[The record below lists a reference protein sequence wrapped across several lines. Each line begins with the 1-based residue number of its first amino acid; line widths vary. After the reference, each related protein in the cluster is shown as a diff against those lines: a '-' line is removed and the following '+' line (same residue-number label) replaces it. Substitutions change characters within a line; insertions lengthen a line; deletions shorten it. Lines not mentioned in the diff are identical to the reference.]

1 MGLQLLSARIPWGPV
16 HDKGGARGP
25 HLPVRP
31 PWGLSLWW
39 VLHRSSRSQG
49 SHPEPQCS
57 KGKLQFL
64 PLARTPTSC
73 VFETLKESELQPL
86 AGGVGIPLRTY
97 TGFVWEKQ
105 VNKPHRIGAETPKA
119 FILK

>member
-1 MGLQLLSARIPWGPV
+1 M
-16 HDKGGARGP
+16 
-25 HLPVRP
+25 
-31 PWGLSLWW
+31 
-39 VLHRSSRSQG
+39 
-49 SHPEPQCS
+49 
-57 KGKLQFL
+57 

-105 VNKPHRIGAETPKA
+105 VNKPHRIGG
-119 FILK
+119 

>member
-1 MGLQLLSARIPWGPV
+1 M
-16 HDKGGARGP
+16 
-25 HLPVRP
+25 
-31 PWGLSLWW
+31 
-39 VLHRSSRSQG
+39 
-49 SHPEPQCS
+49 
-57 KGKLQFL
+57 